1 MFVAH
6 TGLATVMSDPYR
18 EEDIPAGNPDA
29 AVDFSATNSTSNES
43 NESNAR
49 PFEDLRQH
57 LELWRTPSDTLYDP
71 STVVSPLNANDV
83 LETVQQKESE
93 LRLAAELGL
102 SLLEKC
108 QAQEAE
114 ITELETRLRG
124 YQENERMYYDDK
136 VFAVESELRRME
148 TENGELKSQITVLES
163 KLTRTTR
170 ERDKQ
175 QKDLQTALTQ
185 MEHHVEDLEV
195 AHDVQA
201 ELRKENHRLQA
212 RLASLQHDT
221 VPPSLPSPMGASQ
234 PQTVPTHHSEQQHQ
248 QDMAL
253 LLSFLSELQ
262 ASNAK
267 LKSEL
272 SNGENLRETNL
283 RLNAELAE
291 VRALLAEA
299 RNDLAF
305 LQSENG
311 SEPASSPDDL
321 LVLSPRKSLVHELEE
336 VIRKSPSQSSIDGA
350 HKGRSQATAAGAS
363 GPYPNSIPKS
373 MSDSGQQ
380 HPLSRAKSKSI
391 SLPNVSSCPTPLL
404 THFRKLTVLS
414 DSLHNRLSQ
423 TDPQSLNRKFRR
435 SFEIRELSKLS
446 QSVIESVQMDV
457 QEMGLRF
464 PSRLS
469 SSGDMRFSPQSEM
482 SHSRDPTTNVD
493 PIDVHKSRSA
503 TTVTGLATTQGESR
517 GNTTTDSTAT
527 ESSLYYLLF
536 LPLLHLIQRLLL
548 DICKQRIT
556 NNDYVLAYY
565 EKIIERSQTTE
576 TTRIASSPAQKDA
589 PSVAAT
595 VRTVKH
601 TKSFG
606 SLGSFV
612 NTERV
617 VGWFSPVRNRKPS
630 SPNGASVSASGE
642 K

>member
-18 EEDIPAGNPDA
+18 EEDTPAANPDA
-29 AVDFSATNSTSNES
+29 AMDYNAISSTSDET

-49 PFEDLRQH
+49 PLEDLRQH

-136 VFAVESELRRME
+136 VFAVESELRRIE
-148 TENGELKSQITVLES
+148 SENGELKSQITVLEG

-175 QKDLQTALTQ
+175 QKDLQAALTQ
-185 MEHHVEDLEV
+185 IEHHVEDLEV

-212 RLASLQHDT
+212 RLASLQHEM
-221 VPPSLPSPMGASQ
+221 VPPSLPSPMGASE
-234 PQTVPTHHSEQQHQ
+234 PQAAPVHHSEQQQHQ

-350 HKGRSQATAAGAS
+350 HKDRSQATAAGAS
-363 GPYPNSIPKS
+363 GPYLNSIPKS
-373 MSDSGQQ
+373 TSDNGQQ

-391 SLPNVSSCPTPLL
+391 SLPNVSSCPAPLL

-469 SSGDMRFSPQSEM
+469 TSGDMRSSQSEM
-482 SHSRDPTTNVD
+482 SHSRDTATNVD
-493 PIDVHKSRSA
+493 PIDIHKSRNA
-503 TTVTGLATTQGESR
+503 TTATGLATTQDETR
-517 GNTTTDSTAT
+517 GNTTTDSSAN

-576 TTRIASSPAQKDA
+576 TTRIGSSPTQKDA

-606 SLGSFV
+606 SLGSYV

-630 SPNGASVSASGE
+630 SPNGVSVSASGE